1 MSRLY
6 IGGLNYRTEN
16 DGLRQ
21 GFSRFGNVV
30 DAIVVRDRESGRS
43 RGFGFVTFEKDEEA
57 QAAIEQMNNTEFEG
71 RRISV
76 ARASE
81 RTGGS
86 GSPREG
92 GFRGGNSGGF
102 RGGEGGYRN
111 AGGEGG
117 YRGGNDGGYRGDGG
131 YRQSGGY

>member
-6 IGGLNYRTEN
+6 IGGLSYRTEN

-57 QAAIEQMNNTEFEG
+57 QAAIDQMNNTEFEG

-92 GFRGGNSGGF
+92 GFRGGNAGGY
-102 RGGEGGYRN
+102 RGGNEGGYRS
-111 AGGEGG
+111 EGG
-117 YRGGNDGGYRGDGG
+117 YRGGNEGGYRGGEG
-131 YRQSGGY
+131 SYRQSGGY